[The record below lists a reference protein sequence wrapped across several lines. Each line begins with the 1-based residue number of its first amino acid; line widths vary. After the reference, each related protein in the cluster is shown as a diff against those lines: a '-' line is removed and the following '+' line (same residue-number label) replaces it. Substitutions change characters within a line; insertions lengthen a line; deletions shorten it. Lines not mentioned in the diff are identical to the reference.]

1 MKSALD
7 TGVWPQLIRI
17 ARWADAPALLMG
29 RAVSW
34 LILPL
39 ILIIIFDAVTRK
51 FLRKLSFVVENDLHG
66 YLNSPVFQDAE
77 WHLHTI
83 IFLGALGY
91 AYSRNAHVR
100 LDIFR
105 PRLGERGR
113 MAVELAGGILLLAPF
128 LAVFSYYSWDF
139 FMSAWLSDEGSGATN
154 GIDNRWFIK
163 FFVFLGPVLLF
174 LSGLSL
180 ILRLCV
186 RLFGPEELAAAADVD
201 KVADGS
207 FSAFS

>member
-186 RLFGPEELAAAADVD
+186 RLFGPEEFAAAADVD